1 MIIAVNSYRT
11 TYKQYVYGK
20 TKSFYKNKD
29 ESDVSLENHSVQMS
43 GNMLGYVHKGCGNMA
58 KKSGAELLK
67 QVKDA
72 KQKQTEKNFS
82 KIVGKQKNKAKFGK
96 VNFNG

>member
-1 MIIAVNSYRT
+1 
-11 TYKQYVYGK
+11 
-20 TKSFYKNKD
+20 
-29 ESDVSLENHSVQMS
+29 
-43 GNMLGYVHKGCGNMA
+43 MLGYVHKGCGNMA